1 MFWIGQHALSCKNSS
16 DLGWEELW
24 FLECFFWGQAV
35 ELKSSAAKSCVSL
48 HVKHVQIFCSKG
60 KTGITWQFW
69 SVAYARRG
77 RVILQCSSVLSLLG
91 RRCFFQLFW
100 RISACVRTWVIF
112 WPGCGSGQA
121 AVVGAAWQSVLP
133 CPGSCGVSPP
143 PMLNCPSVP
152 SPWSQMSLCT
162 YILSLLLAFTG
173 FDCSKAFSEDF
184 AANGVIAAGLTA
196 WKEAQGEKCFL

>member
-77 RVILQCSSVLSLLG
+77 SYFTVQLRLVAVRQALLFSIILENFCLCKNVGDLLT
-91 RRCFFQLFW
+91 RLWFR
-100 RISACVRTWVIF
+100 
-112 WPGCGSGQA
+112 PGCRGGGCVA
-121 AVVGAAWQSVLP
+121 
-133 CPGSCGVSPP
+133 VSPALP
-143 PMLNCPSVP
+143 GQLWGVTSSYAELPFCPQPLEPDVTLHIH
-152 SPWSQMSLCT
+152 SQF
-162 YILSLLLAFTG
+162 IVG
-173 FDCSKAFSEDF
+173 FHWFWLQQS
-184 AANGVIAAGLTA
+184 IQWGLR
-196 WKEAQGEKCFL
+196 C